1 MAPQMA
7 IGPVRYA
14 MKRERLTHAQRREQT
29 RERLLEAARKMFVK
43 KGLAATS
50 VEDIAETAGYTR
62 GAFYSN
68 FDDKPELL
76 LELVRRDHDSAQ
88 VDLRAVMDEGGTPAE
103 VNARA
108 IAYYS
113 RYFRD
118 RECFLLWVE
127 ATLLSYRDTAFQ
139 ERFNAFR
146 HEKLDQIS
154 AYIRTASGRDGG
166 PLPLQADAL
175 ALGLVSLRDGVQFSR
190 MCDPQR
196 ASDKVMQI
204 VLAGFFSCVLCR
216 QSEEIPHADHGAGV
230 PGRGRGSR
238 TPTADA
244 DKIRDQG
251 PAQRN

>member
-1 MAPQMA
+1 
-7 IGPVRYA
+7 

-68 FDDKPELL
+68 FDGKPELL

-103 VNARA
+103 VKARA

-118 RECFLLWVE
+118 RDCFLLWVE
-127 ATLLSYRDTAFQ
+127 AKLLAYRDTAFQ
-139 ERFNAFR
+139 ERFIAFR
-146 HEKLDQIS
+146 HEMVDQIS
-154 AYIRTASGRDGG
+154 AYIRTASERDGR

-175 ALGLVSLRDGVQFSR
+175 ALGLVSLREGVQFSR

-204 VLAGFFSCVLCR
+204 VLAGFLSCVLWR
-216 QSEEIPHADHGAGV
+216 QSEEIQHADHRAGV
-230 PGRGRGSR
+230 PGLGRGRR
-238 TPTADA
+238 TPTAGA
-244 DKIRDQG
+244 DKIHD
-251 PAQRN
+251 

>member
-1 MAPQMA
+1 
-7 IGPVRYA
+7 

-50 VEDIAETAGYTR
+50 VEDIAEAAGYTR

-68 FDDKPELL
+68 FDGKPELL

-88 VDLRAVMDEGGTPAE
+88 FNLRAVMDGGGTPAE
-103 VNARA
+103 MSARA

-113 RYFRD
+113 HYFPD

-127 ATLLSYRDTAFQ
+127 AKLLAYRDTAFQ
-139 ERFNAFR
+139 ERFNALR
-146 HEKLDQIS
+146 HEKLTQIS
-154 AYIRTASGRDGG
+154 AYIRTASKRDGRQ
-166 PLPLQADAL
+166 LPLQADAL
-175 ALGLVSLRDGVQFSR
+175 ALGLVSLRDGVQFFG

-196 ASDKVMQI
+196 ASDTVMQI
-204 VLAGFFSCVLCR
+204 VLAGFYSGVLCR
-216 QSEEIPHADHGAGV
+216 QSEDIPHADHRAGA

-238 TPTADA
+238 TLTAGT
-244 DKIRDQG
+244 DKIRDEG
-251 PAQRN
+251 PAR

>member
-1 MAPQMA
+1 
-7 IGPVRYA
+7 

-62 GAFYSN
+62 GAFYST
-68 FDDKPELL
+68 FDGKPELL
-76 LELVRRDHDSAQ
+76 LELVRRDHDGAQ
-88 VDLRAVMDEGGTPAE
+88 VDLRAVMDDGGTPAE
-103 VNARA
+103 VKARA
-108 IAYYS
+108 IAYYT

-118 RECFLLWVE
+118 RDCFLLWVE
-127 ATLLSYRDTAFQ
+127 AKLLAYRDTEFQ
-139 ERFNAFR
+139 EHFNALR
-146 HEKLDQIS
+146 HEKLDEIS
-154 AYIRTASGRDGG
+154 AYIRTASERDGR

-204 VLAGFFSCVLCR
+204 LLAGFFSCVLWR
-216 QSEEIPHADHGAGV
+216 QSEEIQHADH
-230 PGRGRGSR
+230 P
-238 TPTADA
+238 
-244 DKIRDQG
+244 KQ
-251 PAQRN
+251 